1 MTNLWFWNCVP
12 DPWNFRET
20 MVFILLRNIAHS
32 LKFEL
37 ISCKIG
43 LVSFSR
49 WNLIHMNCFIAKL
62 MTATTV
68 MTNCAMFQ
76 KRIALHESIY
86 CFQSSEPLGGF
97 WSFLKLYMHI
107 QIKPLYPQSCLTKSE
122 RRNIKLRCY
131 SESRNSNSG
140 TSNVSNKKHPDYTHR
155 WPEIQ
160 LW

>member
-1 MTNLWFWNCVP
+1 MFLILE
-12 DPWNFRET
+12 NFLET
-20 MVFILLRNIAHS
+20 MIFILLGNIAHS

-43 LVSFSR
+43 LVSFSL
-49 WNLIHMNCFIAKL
+49 WNLIHMNCFIVKL

-97 WSFLKLYMHI
+97 WSFLKLYMYI
-107 QIKPLYPQSCLTKSE
+107 QIKPSCPQSCLTKSE
-122 RRNIKLRCY
+122 RQNIKLRCY
-131 SESRNSNSG
+131 SELRNSNSG
-140 TSNVSNKKHPDYTHR
+140 TSNVSNKKHTDYRHR
-155 WPEIQ
+155 SPEIQ